1 MKEQAGTNHSSNK
14 IWDITL
20 INKTDDKYIV
30 MTQNGDVHCINESS
44 FQTFVKSDRVNYD
57 KEKYK
62 L

>member
-1 MKEQAGTNHSSNK
+1 MTEQVGTNPSSNK

-20 INKTDDKYIV
+20 IKETEGSYIV
-30 MTQNGDVHCINESS
+30 MTPNGDVHCINEDT

-57 KEKYK
+57 KEKYN